1 MRTLAAVTNGVGF
14 AYLVYLLLSNGFPT
28 AGQPL
33 FIVLLVGAGQ
43 LTALGLVVSTR
54 RSSLK

>member
-1 MRTLAAVTNGVGF
+1 MRTLAAVTNGIGL

-33 FIVLLVGAGQ
+33 FIVLLVAAGQ
-43 LTALGLVVSTR
+43 LSALALAVSAR